1 MSFVQT
7 HCMHI
12 RNNYLIR
19 QETRYMHSQFNG
31 ITQNRNT
38 FNCFDCDV
46 AVAVLN
52 IITRDSKCG
61 VNLKHV

>member
-1 MSFVQT
+1 MSLVQT

-12 RNNYLIR
+12 WNNYLIR
-19 QETRYMHSQFNG
+19 REMRAVDLYMHSQFNG

-38 FNCFDCDV
+38 FNFFDCDV

-52 IITRDSKCG
+52 IITRD
-61 VNLKHV
+61 LM

>member
-1 MSFVQT
+1 
-7 HCMHI
+7 
-12 RNNYLIR
+12 
-19 QETRYMHSQFNG
+19 MHSQFNS
-31 ITQNRNT
+31 IMQNRNT

-61 VNLKHV
+61 VNLKHVLLTLACSCVVH